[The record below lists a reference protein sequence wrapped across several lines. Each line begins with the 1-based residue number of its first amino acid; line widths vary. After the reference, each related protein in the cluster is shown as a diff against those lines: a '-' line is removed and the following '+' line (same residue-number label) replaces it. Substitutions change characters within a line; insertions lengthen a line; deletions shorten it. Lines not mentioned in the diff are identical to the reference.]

1 MKESVFVKDKY
12 FKVFITE
19 QKIQERIAIISSEMT
34 AIYESKQPIFIAILN
49 GSFMFASDI
58 IKNIDFD
65 CEVNFTK
72 LSSYESMNSSGNIST
87 LIGLNKSIEGRHIV
101 ILEDI
106 IDTGRTM
113 HHFTK
118 VLEQEKPASVA
129 ICSLLVKPTALQFK
143 IDIDYTGFEIE
154 DKFVIGYGLD
164 YDELGRNY
172 RDIYKLAD
180 Q

>member
-1 MKESVFVKDKY
+1 MKEKVLVKDKY

-19 QKIQERIAIISSEMT
+19 QKIQERVAIISSEMT
-34 AIYESKQPIFIAILN
+34 AIYENKQPIFIAILN
-49 GSFMFASDI
+49 GSFMFASDV

-65 CEVNFTK
+65 CEINFTK
-72 LSSYESMNSSGNIST
+72 LSSYEALSSTGNVST
-87 LIGLNKSIEGRHIV
+87 LIGLNQSIEGRHVI

-118 VLEQEKPASVA
+118 ALEVEKPASVA
-129 ICSLLVKPTALQFK
+129 ICSLLVKPTALQFN
-143 IDIDYTGFEIE
+143 IDIDYIGFEIE

-164 YDELGRNY
+164 YDQLGRNY
-172 RDIYKLAD
+172 RDIYKLAE
-180 Q
+180 

>member
-1 MKESVFVKDKY
+1 MKEKVLVKDKH
-12 FKVFITE
+12 FKVFLTE
-19 QKIQERIAIISSEMT
+19 EQIQKRIAIISSEMT
-34 AIYESKQPIFIAILN
+34 AIYETKTPIFIAILN
-49 GSFMFASDI
+49 GAFMFASDI
-58 IKNIDFD
+58 IKNIEFD
-65 CEVNFTK
+65 CEINFTK
-72 LSSYESMNSSGNIST
+72 LSSYEAMNSSGNVST
-87 LIGLNKSIEGRHIV
+87 LIGLNKSIEGRHVI

-118 VLEQEKPASVA
+118 ALEKENPASVA

-164 YDELGRNY
+164 YDEFGRNY
-172 RDIYKLAD
+172 RDIYKLAE
-180 Q
+180 

>member
-1 MKESVFVKDKY
+1 MKESVLVKDKY
-12 FKVFITE
+12 FKIFVTE
-19 QKIQERIAIISSEMT
+19 QEIQERIAIISSEMT
-34 AIYESKQPIFIAILN
+34 ALYENKQPIFIVILN
-49 GSFMFASDI
+49 GAFMFASDI
-58 IKNIDFD
+58 IKGIDCD
-65 CEVNFTK
+65 CEISFIK
-72 LSSYESMNSSGNIST
+72 LSSYEAMSSSGHVST
-87 LIGLNKSIEGRHIV
+87 LIGLNKSIEDRHVV

-118 VLEQEKPASVA
+118 TLEKEKPASVA

-143 IDIDYTGFEIE
+143 IDIDYIGFEIE

-172 RDIYKLAD
+172 RDIYKLAE
-180 Q
+180 

>member
-1 MKESVFVKDKY
+1 MKENILVKDKY

-19 QKIQERIAIISSEMT
+19 QEIQERIATISAEMT
-34 AIYESKQPIFIAILN
+34 AIYENKQPIFIAILN
-49 GSFMFASDI
+49 GSFMLASDV
-58 IKNIDFD
+58 IKSINFD

-72 LSSYESMNSSGNIST
+72 LSSYESMSSSGNVST
-87 LIGLNKSIEGRHIV
+87 LIGLNKSVAGRHVI

-118 VLEQEKPASVA
+118 ALEQEKPASVS
-129 ICSLLVKPTALQFK
+129 ICSLLEKPTALQFN
-143 IDIDYTGFEIE
+143 IDIDYIGFEIE

-172 RDIYKLAD
+172 RDIYKLAE
-180 Q
+180 